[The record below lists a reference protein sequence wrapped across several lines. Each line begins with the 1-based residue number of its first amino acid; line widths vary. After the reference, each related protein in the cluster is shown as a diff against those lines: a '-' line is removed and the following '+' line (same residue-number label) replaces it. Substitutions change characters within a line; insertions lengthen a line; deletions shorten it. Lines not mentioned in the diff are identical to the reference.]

1 MYNFHGI
8 ILISV
13 SISFIFIHF
22 HEIHGQ
28 VSKMQ
33 TTALLVLIRQK
44 GKCHSN
50 STFACHLA
58 VSWKDLKSSYLLFR
72 RSGHGLPKVIYR
84 YQCLIY
90 KTIDTKVKSTNHE
103 RIPVHMSYSIFY
115 AGLSF

>member
-58 VSWKDLKSSYLLFR
+58 VSWKDPKSSYLLFR

-103 RIPVHMSYSIFY
+103 RIPMHMSYSIFY